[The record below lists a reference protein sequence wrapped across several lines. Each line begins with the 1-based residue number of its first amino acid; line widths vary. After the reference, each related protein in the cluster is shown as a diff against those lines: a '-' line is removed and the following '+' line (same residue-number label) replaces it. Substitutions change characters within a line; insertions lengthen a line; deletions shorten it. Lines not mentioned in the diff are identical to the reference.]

1 MNIAEIMLF
10 GTQIKVAVMMVRQ
23 PILRIFFVTV
33 MATSLAGLARAADK
47 VIAPDTI
54 PGTTKVDA
62 EGVLDVVEKIPHL
75 VIIDARI
82 RQDRVQGY
90 IEGSVSLPDVDTSCE
105 SLKKI
110 IPRKSSP
117 VLFYCNGPKCGRSV
131 SSSRHA
137 LACGYTQ
144 VYWFRGG
151 FEEWKQKN
159 YPFLKE

>member
-1 MNIAEIMLF
+1 MNIATVMRF
-10 GTQIKVAVMMVRQ
+10 GTRSKVDFTMVRQ

-33 MATSLAGLARAADK
+33 LVMELVGVAVAADK

-62 EGVLDVVEKIPHL
+62 EDLLDVVEKIPNL

-82 RQDRVQGY
+82 RQDRLQGY
-90 IEGSVSLPDVDTSCE
+90 IEGSISLPDVETSCE

-110 IPRKSSP
+110 IPRKSTP

-131 SSSRHA
+131 SSSRLA
-137 LACGYTQ
+137 LQCGFTQ
-144 VYWFRGG
+144 IYWFRGG

>member
-1 MNIAEIMLF
+1 
-10 GTQIKVAVMMVRQ
+10 MVRQ

-33 MATSLAGLARAADK
+33 LVMELVGVAVAADK
-47 VIAPDTI
+47 VLAPDTI
-54 PGTTKVDA
+54 PGTVKVDA
-62 EGVLDVVEKIPHL
+62 EGVLDVAEKIPHL

-110 IPRKSSP
+110 IPRKSTP

-131 SSSRHA
+131 SSSRLA
-137 LACGYTQ
+137 LQCGFTQ
-144 VYWFRGG
+144 IYWFRGG

-159 YPFLKE
+159 YPYLKE

>member
-1 MNIAEIMLF
+1 MNIAAIMRF
-10 GTQIKVAVMMVRQ
+10 RTQSKVDFMMVRQ
-23 PILRIFFVTV
+23 SILRIFLVTV
-33 MATSLAGLARAADK
+33 LVTGLAGPARGADK

-62 EGVLDVVEKIPHL
+62 EGVLDAVEKIANL

-131 SSSRHA
+131 SSSRLA
-137 LACGYTQ
+137 LQCGFTQ
-144 VYWFRGG
+144 IYWFRGG

-159 YPFLKE
+159 YPYLKE